1 MRALIRGLAP
11 ARRAPNN
18 RAMHSH
24 VYGWDE
30 EPADERPSEFMP
42 SSSFQLLSGYHV
54 PADLS
59 ARAARRRRGQG
70 VGFKTVI
77 VASLVLI
84 VLAAVAIVEFVKLSA
99 GA

>member
-1 MRALIRGLAP
+1 MSALIHGLAP
-11 ARRAPNN
+11 ARGGLNN
-18 RAMHSH
+18 RAMRSH

-54 PADLS
+54 PEDVS
-59 ARAARRRRGQG
+59 ARAARRRRGEG
-70 VGFKTVI
+70 VGLKTAI
-77 VASLVLI
+77 VVGLVLI
-84 VLAAVAIVEFVKLSA
+84 GLAGLAIREFVRLHA